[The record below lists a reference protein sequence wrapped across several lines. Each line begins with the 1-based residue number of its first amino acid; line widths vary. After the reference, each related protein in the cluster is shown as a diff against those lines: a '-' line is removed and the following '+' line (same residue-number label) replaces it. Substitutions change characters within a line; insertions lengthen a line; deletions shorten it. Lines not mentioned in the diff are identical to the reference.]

1 MGKRSRKRGV
11 STTVEERPAPG
22 AARKSPPSEPARPR
36 KGFIDRQLEK
46 ADRRPKAPW
55 DPFPLVELCV
65 LAGIVLI
72 ILGIVNSDTRDGRIM
87 LVFGLTLAS
96 LAGLDTA
103 AREHFGGF
111 RSHSTLLAGV
121 PAVIVSGLLFFLG
134 APIIAIPISAVLT
147 LVAAFFFFRA
157 QFRRRSGGLTFKV

>member
-11 STTVEERPAPG
+11 STTVEERPEQG
-22 AARKSPPSEPARPR
+22 PARSVRESR
-36 KGFIDRQLEK
+36 KGFIDRTLEK
-46 ADRRPKAPW
+46 AEQRPKAPW

-72 ILGIVNSDTRDGRIM
+72 ILGLIDYDTRDGRIM
-87 LVFGLTLAS
+87 LLFGLTLAS

-111 RSHSTLLAGV
+111 RSHSTLLSGV
-121 PAVIVSGLLFFLG
+121 PAVIAAALLFFLG
-134 APIIAIPISAVLT
+134 APVILIPISAVLA
-147 LVAAFFFFRA
+147 LVAGFFFFRA
-157 QFRRRSGGLTFKV
+157 QFRKRSGGLSFKA

>member
-11 STTVEERPAPG
+11 STALEERPEPTPRPA
-22 AARKSPPSEPARPR
+22 AARPSATGPKSR
-36 KGFIDRQLEK
+36 IDRVLEK
-46 ADRRPKAPW
+46 ADQRPKAPW

-72 ILGIVNSDTRDGRIM
+72 VVGLIKNDSRNGRIM
-87 LVFGLTLAS
+87 LAFGLTLAS

-103 AREHFGGF
+103 ARDHFGGF

-121 PAVIVSGLLFFLG
+121 PAVLVAGVMFFLR
-134 APIIAIPISAVLT
+134 APVIIIPITGV
-147 LVAAFFFFRA
+147 VVFAAGIAFFRA
-157 QFRRRSGGLTFKV
+157 QFRKRSGGLSFKA